1 MTLDEIEK
9 LWETRKS
16 AMDVWHDRMHEMPM
30 HLLVD
35 LILEHIPHDK
45 ALTILADI
53 QKDINESIEE
63 ETNGLE
69 STTQ

>member
-1 MTLDEIEK
+1 MTLDEIEN

-30 HLLVD
+30 HLLID
-35 LILEHIPHDK
+35 LVLEYIPHGTAVK
-45 ALTILADI
+45 ILSDI